1 MPGGVSSGFT
11 AMSVRRCARS
21 WRVLV
26 ALSLV
31 SLATSASAP
40 TRGWAGGHWC
50 IHDLFQQLNTL
61 SNSPGT

>member
-1 MPGGVSSGFT
+1 M
-11 AMSVRRCARS
+11 
-21 WRVLV
+21 LV